1 MTSWPHH
8 THQLQIKWVCS
19 VAALQ
24 CYYLDSSE
32 HVDVDIMY
40 SVHQAPFNDKIQS
53 MELQHLTITNSYSA
67 GLRGVTKQYW
77 LTEIPLVESYKMIW

>member
-1 MTSWPHH
+1 
-8 THQLQIKWVCS
+8 
-19 VAALQ
+19 
-24 CYYLDSSE
+24 
-32 HVDVDIMY
+32 MY